1 MRTARRNHS
10 GFRTAMKLIKA
21 SSLTSYTKQQPN
33 LRSPG
38 YVAQGFVP
46 GRDLLTVFRAAVVV
60 FDV

>member
-1 MRTARRNHS
+1 
-10 GFRTAMKLIKA
+10 MKLIKA